1 MQHQPVRRLVHVVS
15 LLAAVTAT
23 AWGAAF
29 DVVAVGSFKRIMH
42 SGEAPGER
50 RVVELP
56 QAPGTWGVGAL
67 ARMEGEI
74 VLRDGRL
81 LVSRGTDTDGGT
93 STPRA
98 ADEAALFVAARVNDW
113 VDVAVPDDM
122 SQADFEAFV
131 LAQGRARGLD
141 ADSPWPFRVE
151 GRFPQLTWHVVTGLA
166 SAGAH
171 GAAPRGHANRHA
183 GMTVFQEPGAQGQLI
198 GMHSGVRLEGVATHP
213 GERFHVHFAD
223 AELTRSGHVDAYAV
237 ARGAVLKLPA
247 R

>member
-1 MQHQPVRRLVHVVS
+1 LARATA
-15 LLAAVTAT
+15 LLAAAAGT
-23 AWGAAF
+23 AWAATF

-42 SGEAPGER
+42 TGEAPGER
-50 RVVELP
+50 RVAELP
-56 QAPGTWGVGAL
+56 HGPGTWGIGAL

-81 LVSRGTDTDGGT
+81 LVSRGTDADGGI
-93 STPRA
+93 SAPRP
-98 ADEAALFVAARVNDW
+98 ADEAALFVAARVNHW

-122 SQADFEAFV
+122 SQAEFEAFV

-141 ADSPWPFRVE
+141 PDSPWPFRVE

-166 SAGAH
+166 AAGAH
-171 GAAPRGHANRHA
+171 GSAPKAHANRHA
-183 GMTVFQEPGAQGQLI
+183 GMRVFQEPGAQGQLI
-198 GMHSGVRLEGVATHP
+198 GMHSGLRLEGVATHP

-223 AELTRSGHVDAYAV
+223 GALTRSGHVDAYAV